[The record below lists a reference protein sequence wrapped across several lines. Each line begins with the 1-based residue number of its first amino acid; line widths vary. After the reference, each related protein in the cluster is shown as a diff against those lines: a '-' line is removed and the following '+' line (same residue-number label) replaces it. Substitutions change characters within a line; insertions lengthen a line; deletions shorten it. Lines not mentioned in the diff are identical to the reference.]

1 VKLFPAGGISSI
13 EKESA
18 MIRRDYLQE
27 IGLDPVEKTV
37 PWPYVLA
44 ILVILLAGVEW
55 FAGWKMKSH
64 RPPLPQ
70 MAQSAM
76 VTHKPAYPATPLNA
90 PAKTGLGTSRHGVT

>member
-1 VKLFPAGGISSI
+1 
-13 EKESA
+13 

-37 PWPYVLA
+37 PWPYALA

-55 FAGWKMKSH
+55 FAGWETKSH
-64 RPPLPQ
+64 HPPLPQ

-76 VTHKPAYPATPLNA
+76 VTPKPAHPATPLNA
-90 PAKTGLGTSRHGVT
+90 PAKAGSGTSRHGVT

>member
-1 VKLFPAGGISSI
+1 
-13 EKESA
+13 

-37 PWPYVLA
+37 PWPYALA
-44 ILVILLAGVEW
+44 LLVILLAGVEW
-55 FAGWKMKSH
+55 FAGRETKSH

-76 VTHKPAYPATPLNA
+76 MTHKPAHPTDCANRTRLMGEALTLLRVLPVFVLSA
-90 PAKTGLGTSRHGVT
+90 

>member
-1 VKLFPAGGISSI
+1 
-13 EKESA
+13 

-37 PWPYVLA
+37 PWLYALA

-55 FAGWKMKSH
+55 FAGRETKSH

-70 MAQSAM
+70 MSQRISFARISFRTARRQPLQWPPPG
-76 VTHKPAYPATPLNA
+76 TH
-90 PAKTGLGTSRHGVT
+90 G